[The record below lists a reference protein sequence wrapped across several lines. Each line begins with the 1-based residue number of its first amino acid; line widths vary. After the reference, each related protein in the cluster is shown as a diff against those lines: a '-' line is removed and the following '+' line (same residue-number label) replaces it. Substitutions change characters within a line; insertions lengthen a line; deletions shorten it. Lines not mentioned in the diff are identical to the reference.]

1 MLILKCIKTIHI
13 LRSWSNYTHCL
24 DKEDASF
31 LLTINQVRSVFPNLF
46 HSVQLPCIHCH
57 YCHHPELHPPAQVA
71 GLSISMAMAII
82 TIYGRHRRPHHGH
95 PPPPPPPPPPP
106 RDHDEIGVSG
116 GP

>member
-46 HSVQLPCIHCH
+46 HSVQVHFAVFI
-57 YCHHPELHPPAQVA
+57 VT
-71 GLSISMAMAII
+71 IAII
-82 TIYGRHRRPHHGH
+82 LNYILLLKWQA
-95 PPPPPPPPPPP
+95 
-106 RDHDEIGVSG
+106 
-116 GP
+116 

>member
-1 MLILKCIKTIHI
+1 MYKNNSHFKVL
-13 LRSWSNYTHCL
+13 
-24 DKEDASF
+24 
-31 LLTINQVRSVFPNLF
+31 
-46 HSVQLPCIHCH
+46 VQLHSLFGQGGCFISFDNKSGEISISKSFSFCSSSLRCIHCH

-82 TIYGRHRRPHHGH
+82 TIHGRHRRPHHGH
-95 PPPPPPPPPPP
+95 PAPPAPPAPPP